1 MGAMDGLALA
11 RVVHVIGVVL
21 WIGGVAMVTTVLLP
35 ALRRME
41 PGENPIALFERIE
54 GSFSIQAKVVTVLTG
69 LSGLYMLDQM
79 DAWSRYQSLDHW
91 WLHAMTLVWA
101 LFTVVLFLLEPLV
114 LHRWFLENG
123 ERRPAAT
130 LRVAQRFHVVLL
142 TLSLVAIAGAVAGGH
157 GWFWI

>member
-1 MGAMDGLALA
+1 MDGLALA

-35 ALRRME
+35 AMRKME
-41 PGENPIALFERIE
+41 PGENPVALFERLE
-54 GSFSIQAKVVTVLTG
+54 GAFARQAKVVTVLTG
-69 LSGLYMLDQM
+69 LSGLYMLEKM
-79 DAWSRYQSLDHW
+79 DALGRYQTLDYW

-114 LHRWFLENG
+114 LHRWFTENG

-130 LRVAQRFHVVLL
+130 LRVAQGFHVVLL
-142 TLSLVAIAGAVAGGH
+142 ALSLVAIAGAVSGSH
-157 GWFWI
+157 GWFWF

>member
-1 MGAMDGLALA
+1 MDGLALA

-35 ALRRME
+35 TLRKMDQD
-41 PGENPIALFERIE
+41 ENPIALFERFE
-54 GSFSIQAKVVTVLTG
+54 AAFSRQAKVVTVLTG
-69 LSGLYMLDQM
+69 LSGFYMLEKM
-79 DAWSRYQSLDHW
+79 DAWGRYQSLDYW
-91 WLHAMTLVWA
+91 WLHAMTLVWV

-130 LRVAQRFHVVLL
+130 LRVAQGFHILL
-142 TLSLVAIAGAVAGGH
+142 LALSLVAIAGAVAGSH
-157 GWFWI
+157 GWFFF